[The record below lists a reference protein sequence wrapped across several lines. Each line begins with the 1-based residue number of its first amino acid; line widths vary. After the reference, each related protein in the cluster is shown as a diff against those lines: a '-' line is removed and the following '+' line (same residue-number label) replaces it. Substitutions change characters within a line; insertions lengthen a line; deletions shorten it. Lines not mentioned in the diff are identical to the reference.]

1 MGVNLRQQ
9 HRASHLPLIGH
20 AFWAHADGLLFLP
33 LTCLLPPL
41 QLTNEF
47 VELMDGPRS
56 PLFKRFRELCVKTY
70 MELRRQRHKV
80 ILLVEMVANGN
91 EHLPCFGGKPQVSP
105 TQSLSVYRHIT

>member
-1 MGVNLRQQ
+1 
-9 HRASHLPLIGH
+9 
-20 AFWAHADGLLFLP
+20 
-33 LTCLLPPL
+33 
-41 QLTNEF
+41 

-105 TQSLSVYRHIT
+105 TLCIPAYS